1 MVEYKKIEAGD
12 LGIVFLRRN
21 PCARRYL
28 LRVENGH
35 VYATIPAYG
44 NERELLSFLNEQHD
58 RLLHILQKASK
69 RLMFDENTEFRTY
82 TFSLQIIRSSLDN
95 IYSTLREDV
104 LYISCPLQTDFSDE
118 QIQEKL
124 RKIIENT
131 LRYEAKRIL
140 PVRLK
145 ELAEKHGFQYTS
157 VKINNSR
164 THWGSCTARKSINLS
179 LSVMLLPEHLLDYIL
194 LHELCHTVEMNHGE
208 RFWSL
213 MNKVTDGKVARFRKE
228 MKSYRM
234 L

>member
-1 MVEYKKIEAGD
+1 MVEYRKIEAGD

-21 PCARRYL
+21 PRARRYL

-44 NERELLSFLNEQHD
+44 NERELFSFMNEQHG

-69 RLMFDENTEFRTY
+69 RLIFDENTEFRTFS
-82 TFSLQIIRSSLDN
+82 FSLRIICTSLN
-95 IYSTLREDV
+95 NLYSTLKEGV
-104 LYISCPLQTDFSDE
+104 LYVSCPLQTDFSDE
-118 QIQEKL
+118 RIQEKL
-124 RKIIENT
+124 RKILENA

-145 ELAEKHGFQYTS
+145 ELAGKHGFQYTS

-164 THWGSCTARKSINLS
+164 THWGSCTTRKSINLS

-194 LHELCHTVEMNHGE
+194 LHELCHTVEMNHSE

-213 MNKVTDGKVARFRKE
+213 MNRVTDGKVPGFREE